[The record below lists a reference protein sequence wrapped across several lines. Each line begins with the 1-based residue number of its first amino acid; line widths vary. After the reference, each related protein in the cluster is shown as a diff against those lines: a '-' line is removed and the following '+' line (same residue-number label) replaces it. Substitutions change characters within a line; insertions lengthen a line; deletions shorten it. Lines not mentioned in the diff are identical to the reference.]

1 MGRSF
6 LLKLVVSL
14 FYFLEEKFWKLCSH
28 ITTPRKIERKGIYE

>member
-14 FYFLEEKFWKLCSH
+14 FYFLEEKFWKLCCY
-28 ITTPRKIERKGIYE
+28 IIIPRKIERKGIY